1 MNTYIAFSSCP
12 LFLCNVTCFFPYFAS
27 VSTLST
33 LHCVSC
39 LLLHVSAS
47 TVPLAFLWSLCVSS
61 SFLLLPLSFSLPSSP
76 HYMYLLPYPLFSLP
90 LHVCI
95 ATSSL
100 LTSKECGSLSTLD
113 CHLCFCLF
121 TLHTEYPVC
130 VVLQCSAEF
139 TWPWWTRAFHD
150 RSFRSFMGKK
160 IYIFNFLHNGKEC
173 SHTCTCRH

>member
-1 MNTYIAFSSCP
+1 MASEQIHCSQN
-12 LFLCNVTCFFPYFAS
+12 FFPFVFMLMFSPLLCLCPYS
-27 VSTLST
+27 LYLTL
-33 LHCVSC
+33 CI
-39 LLLHVSAS
+39 LLYPCKYSAS
-47 TVPLAFLWSLCVSS
+47 SFPLVPSCI
-61 SFLLLPLSFSLPSSP
+61 FLLPAPPSP
-76 HYMYLLPYPLFSLP
+76 RPIPYMYLLPYPLFSLP

-139 TWPWWTRAFHD
+139 TWP
-150 RSFRSFMGKK
+150 
-160 IYIFNFLHNGKEC
+160 
-173 SHTCTCRH
+173 